1 MKEGVSAV
9 ERERLDNGC
18 YRVFLSDEE
27 LQEWGLSFERLSGRS
42 PCTRALLSALLVAA
56 SEGDAFDAEGITAE
70 VFPVEGGCFLL
81 FSPSIARE
89 RPMQTGLMPLCAAF
103 DTLDTLLDFCRAART
118 LSLRSSSLYR
128 HDGRLWLVL
137 YPLLESEAHAR
148 GLLSEWECFV
158 ASGQV
163 AAAFFSE
170 HGVPIYDDD
179 ALQRLNEAG

>member
-1 MKEGVSAV
+1 M

-56 SEGDAFDAEGITAE
+56 SEGDAFDAEGVTAE

-81 FSPSIARE
+81 FSPSADRE
-89 RPMQTGLMPLCAAF
+89 QAVCAAPPFCAAF
-103 DTLDTLLDFCRAART
+103 ESFDSLLDFCFAARS
-118 LSLRSSSLYR
+118 LSFRFSRLYTYN
-128 HDGRLWLVL
+128 GCLWLTLV
-137 YPLLESEAHAR
+137 PHPKSTAHVKR
-148 GLLSEWECFV
+148 ILSEWECRV
-158 ASGQV
+158 LSGDV
-163 AAAFFSE
+163 AAAFLAE
-170 HGVPIYDDD
+170 HGTLVYGEN

>member
-1 MKEGVSAV
+1 M

-81 FSPSIARE
+81 FSPGTFREKSLPSARI
-89 RPMQTGLMPLCAAF
+89 PLCAAF
-103 DTLDTLLDFCRAART
+103 ENLDALLDFCFAARS
-118 LSLRSSSLYR
+118 LSLVSSSLYTYEEC
-128 HDGRLWLVL
+128 LWLIL
-137 YPLLESEAHAR
+137 TPLSENTAR
-148 GLLSEWECFV
+148 VKGLLSEWECRV
-158 ASGQV
+158 LSGAV
-163 AAAFFSE
+163 AAAFLLE
-170 HGVPIYDDD
+170 HGSVVYGEN